1 MRILHYVRQFHPSV
15 GGIQDVVLQI
25 ARRQIAAGHE
35 VEVLTLNRTFGSDEI
50 LPETDEIDGIRITR
64 VPFRGIRQYPLVKLD
79 LDTVNRFDVFH
90 IHCVDSMLDKLIFL
104 RRRIRGAVFLT
115 THGLYF
121 HTEKFARIKRF
132 FYRFVT
138 PRALARVDRVFACSR
153 NDYEL
158 IGRIIPDPERLM
170 LVENG
175 VALDKF
181 LPAADAERSGDMVY
195 IGRMAGHK
203 NVEALIDRFLELDDD
218 GRRLH
223 LVGRDFDGTLPR
235 LQARNLPERVVF
247 HGSISTA
254 EIAALAA
261 RCRYFVSAS
270 SFEGFGLSAV
280 EAMGAGL
287 IPILND
293 IPPFREL
300 VDNHGGHLIDFG
312 EPGSLAA
319 VLRET
324 AEAPALDDLGR
335 RLQASVSQ
343 YSWDEKV
350 RAILNQYQQC
360 LARAAS

>member
-25 ARRQIAAGHE
+25 ARRQKAAGHH
-35 VEVLTLNRTFGSDEI
+35 VEVMTLDRIFADNEV
-50 LPETDEIDGIRITR
+50 LPATDEVDGIPITR
-64 VPFRGIRQYPLVKLD
+64 VPFRGIRQYPLLKLD

-90 IHCVDSMLDKLIFL
+90 IHCVDSMLDKMIYL
-104 RRRIRGAVFLT
+104 RHRIRGSVFLT

-121 HTEKFARIKRF
+121 HTEKFARIKQL
-132 FYRFVT
+132 FYRFIT
-138 PRALARVDRVFACSR
+138 PRALAKVDKVFACSR

-158 IGRIIPDPERLM
+158 IGKIIPDPERLM

-181 LPAADAERSGDMVY
+181 LPAVPAERTEDLVY
-195 IGRMAGHK
+195 IGRMASHK
-203 NVEALIDRFLELDDD
+203 NVDALVDRFLEADT
-218 GRRLH
+218 GARLH
-223 LVGRDFDGTLPR
+223 LVGRDFDGTLER
-235 LQARNLPERVVF
+235 LQARNLPQSIVF
-247 HGSISTA
+247 HGAIDTDA
-254 EIAALAA
+254 IADLVA

-300 VDNHGGHLIDFG
+300 VEGHGGYLIDFNA
-312 EPGSLAA
+312 PGSLTPVLEAA
-319 VLRET
+319 RRSPE
-324 AEAPALDDLGR
+324 LDTLGES
-335 RLQASVSQ
+335 LQRSVRG

-350 RAILNQYQQC
+350 NAMLAQYQQSRAG
-360 LARAAS
+360 LAS